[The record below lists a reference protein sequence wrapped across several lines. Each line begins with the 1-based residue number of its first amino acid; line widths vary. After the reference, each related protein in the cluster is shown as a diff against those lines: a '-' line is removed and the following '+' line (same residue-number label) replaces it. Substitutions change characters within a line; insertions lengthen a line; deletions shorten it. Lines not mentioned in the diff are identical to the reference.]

1 MSVTNFLL
9 IKFPNDIDNS
19 AHKAENFLAEQ
30 GILVRGMNAY
40 GLTNYLRVSIGN
52 EEENIIF
59 INALK
64 TFLDN

>member
-1 MSVTNFLL
+1 MCIRDSH
-9 IKFPNDIDNS
+9 NS
-19 AHKAENFLAEQ
+19 AQKAEKFLAEQ

-64 TFLDN
+64 NFLDN

>member
-1 MSVTNFLL
+1 MH
-9 IKFPNDIDNS
+9 NS
-19 AHKAENFLAEQ
+19 AQNAEKFLAEQ

-40 GLTNYLRVSIGN
+40 GLSNYLRISIGN

-64 TFLDN
+64 RFLDK